1 MEIGFDVIHIYIDVY
16 RHALSVC
23 MCVCVSVGCGVLP
36 GGGFEPFVQDS
47 LCLHLEGGALWG
59 GAGGWVPLRED
70 RLQLGRD
77 AEVAR

>member
-1 MEIGFDVIHIYIDVY
+1 M
-16 RHALSVC
+16 SVGH
-23 MCVCVSVGCGVLP
+23 GCGVLP

-59 GAGGWVPLRED
+59 GAGGRVTLGED

-77 AEVAR
+77 AEVARQQ